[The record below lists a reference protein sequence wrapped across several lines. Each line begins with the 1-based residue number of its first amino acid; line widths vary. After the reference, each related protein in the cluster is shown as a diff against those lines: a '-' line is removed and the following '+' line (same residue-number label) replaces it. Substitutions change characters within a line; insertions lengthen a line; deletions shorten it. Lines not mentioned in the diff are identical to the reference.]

1 MAMNDLP
8 KDPAILLSFI
18 NTRLHDEFP
27 DGLDAL
33 CAALSIDRRQLEQQ
47 LADAGFV
54 YNPEQNRFW

>member
-18 NTRLHDEFP
+18 NTRLRDEFP
-27 DGLDAL
+27 DGLDGL